1 MALTKDQLLSLGFK
15 PSKRGNGLTNKKYDS
30 LVFRI
35 NDSDYL
41 YTGYNQFKNQ
51 VNYKTIWKSFKDDQ
65 GEQTAYQVINLG
77 ETGFSELKDYL
88 IRTVSFDKDKQLA
101 LLENG

>member
-1 MALTKDQLLSLGFK
+1 MSLTKDQLVNLGFK

-41 YTGYNQFKNQ
+41 YTGYIQFKNQ
-51 VNYKTIWKSFKDDQ
+51 INYKTIWKSFKDEEGKQ
-65 GEQTAYQVINLG
+65 NTYQVINLG
-77 ETGFSELKDYL
+77 ETGFNELNNYL
-88 IRTVSFDKDKQLA
+88 IRTMSFDKDKQLA
-101 LLENG
+101 LLDNG